1 MTISSEITNILNDL
15 GSRLGVAIDWTSQN
29 VTPYIQDLISR
40 IAKLEICNSI
50 IVLICGIICVIAT
63 ILCIRFFI
71 KHYEDD
77 VDEFAGISI
86 ITVCIICAI
95 LMFIL
100 IPIGID
106 GLTKAIYLPEFTAIE
121 YIQKLIK

>member
-1 MTISSEITNILNDL
+1 MSISSEITNILNDL
-15 GSRLGVAIDWTSQN
+15 GNRLGIAIDWTSQN

-40 IAKLEICNSI
+40 IAKLEMCNSI
-50 IVLICGIICVIAT
+50 IALICGIICVIAT
-63 ILCIRFFI
+63 ILCIRFTV

-77 VDEFAGISI
+77 VDEFIGISI
-86 ITVCIICAI
+86 VTICIICGV
-95 LMFIL
+95 LMLIL

-106 GLTKAIYLPEFTAIE
+106 GLTKAVYLPEFTAIE

>member
-15 GSRLGVAIDWTSQN
+15 GNRLGIAIDWTSQN
-29 VTPYIQDLISR
+29 VTPYIQDLVSR
-40 IAKLEICNSI
+40 IAKLEMCNSI
-50 IVLICGIICVIAT
+50 IILLFGIICVIAT
-63 ILCIRFFI
+63 ILCIRFTV

-77 VDEFAGISI
+77 VDEFIGISI
-86 ITVCIICAI
+86 VTICIICGV
-95 LMFIL
+95 LMLIL

-106 GLTKAIYLPEFTAIE
+106 GLTKSIYLPEFTAIE

>member
-40 IAKLEICNSI
+40 IAKLEMCNSI
-50 IVLICGIICVIAT
+50 IILIFGIICLIAT
-63 ILCIRFFI
+63 ILCIGFFI

-77 VDEFAGISI
+77 VDEFTGIA
-86 ITVCIICAI
+86 ITVGCFVCAI

-106 GLTKAIYLPEFTAIE
+106 GLTKSIYLPEFTAVE

>member
-1 MTISSEITNILNDL
+1 MSISSEITNILNDL
-15 GSRLGVAIDWTSQN
+15 GNRLGIAIDWTSQN

-40 IAKLEICNSI
+40 IAKLEMCNSI
-50 IVLICGIICVIAT
+50 IVLLFGIICVIAT
-63 ILCIRFFI
+63 ILCIRFTV

-77 VDEFAGISI
+77 VDEFIGISI
-86 ITVCIICAI
+86 VTICIICGV
-95 LMFIL
+95 LMLIL

-106 GLTKAIYLPEFTAIE
+106 GLTKSIYLPEFTAIE

>member
-1 MTISSEITNILNDL
+1 MSISSEITNILNDL
-15 GSRLGVAIDWTSQN
+15 GNRLGIAIDWTSQN

-40 IAKLEICNSI
+40 IAKLEMCNSI
-50 IVLICGIICVIAT
+50 IALICGIICVIAT
-63 ILCIRFFI
+63 ILCIRFTV

-77 VDEFAGISI
+77 VDEFIGISI
-86 ITVCIICAI
+86 VTICIICGV
-95 LMFIL
+95 LMLIL

-106 GLTKAIYLPEFTAIE
+106 GLTKSIYLPEFTAIE

>member
-15 GSRLGVAIDWTSQN
+15 GSRFGVVIDWTSQN

-40 IAKLEICNSI
+40 IAKLEMCNSI
-50 IVLICGIICVIAT
+50 IVLLFGIICVIAV
-63 ILCIRFFI
+63 ILCIRFTV

-77 VDEFAGISI
+77 VDDFIGASI
-86 ITVCIICAI
+86 VTICIICGT
-95 LMFIL
+95 LMLIL

-106 GLTKAIYLPEFTAIE
+106 GLTKAIYLPELTAIE

>member
-15 GSRLGVAIDWTSQN
+15 GNRLGIAIDWTSQN
-29 VTPYIQDLISR
+29 VTPYIQDLVSR
-40 IAKLEICNSI
+40 IAKLEMCNSI
-50 IVLICGIICVIAT
+50 IILLFGIICVIAT
-63 ILCIRFFI
+63 ILCVRFTI

-77 VDEFAGISI
+77 IDEFIGISI
-86 ITVCIICAI
+86 VTICIICGL

-100 IPIGID
+100 IPIGIN
-106 GLTKAIYLPEFTAIE
+106 GLTKSIYLPEFTAIE

>member
-15 GSRLGVAIDWTSQN
+15 GNRLGIAIDWTSQN
-29 VTPYIQDLISR
+29 VTPYIQDLVSR
-40 IAKLEICNSI
+40 IAKLEMCNSI
-50 IVLICGIICVIAT
+50 IVLLFGIICVIAT
-63 ILCIRFFI
+63 ILCIRFTV

-77 VDEFAGISI
+77 IDEFIGISI
-86 ITVCIICAI
+86 VTICIICGI
-95 LMFIL
+95 LMLIL
-100 IPIGID
+100 IPVGID